1 MHTKIIELFN
11 KYGFEYR
18 ENASSTNFLAFT
30 YKSGFFHNAEL
41 VSLNYEN
48 KETLDAEMEK
58 SLKSLE
64 SLGFSTKKSFYRT
77 FEEIEENLFNGFFN
91 VKEWKEKIKN
101 EYLDHTLKI
110 LKILPKEAVHYQY
123 INSSYIKNNELG
135 LNRNIVDDI
144 CSNLETTGPLLTI
157 VEAPAGFGKTCTSFE
172 IINQLAKSSNRRT
185 PIPFFTEFS
194 RDRQARIFSHIFIRE
209 VDKTF
214 SSVNSEVVIEEVK
227 SGRIV
232 VVLDGFDEIL
242 HDNSNQTIDNIENNF
257 ENAEPMLE
265 TIGELLVNNAKV
277 ILTSRRSAIFDGEVF
292 NDWLARYDQKFKIN
306 RYKIEKPE
314 IKDWLTFSRLDRLS
328 NAGLDVYKLANP
340 VLLSYLRFVSDETF
354 DLLCNQPNKIVE
366 QYFTSM
372 LEREMDRQELRMN
385 PEQQSKFLALIAED
399 MCENNYTSD
408 TKEKLISTI
417 KNKASNILN
426 DVRTLYSAKE
436 RPTLDK
442 LATTLSNHAFF
453 DRSSSDDNKIEFI
466 NEFVFG
472 NYIASNIIECQDD
485 WVASDERFVEPAVL
499 AYVPRDT
506 DSRFLLW
513 NKLDL
518 MKEFLDSSSRMKFE
532 GLLTNKIDDE
542 VYNQSEITSLNIK
555 NVSIFAS
562 NSINGSIFNECVFYS
577 SNINFENFKDVTF
590 LNCSFW
596 DCNLVIDENLELN
609 FFNCKSNDKLPTIS
623 DDDDDSNLPPN
634 PLIDTYNLNDIE
646 IYILDKLWPNS
657 SDGIIRLHYY
667 VGQILKSDKYDKKS
681 ILKGIKSLKR
691 LDYLTDANNSNFV
704 AINKEKIGEIK
715 NILGKI

>member
-1 MHTKIIELFN
+1 MHSKIIELFN

-18 ENASSTNFLAFT
+18 KSASSNDFLAFT

-41 VSLNYEN
+41 VSLNYN
-48 KETLDAEMEK
+48 DKELLEFEMEK

-64 SLGFSTKKSFYRT
+64 ELGFSTKKSFYKSV
-77 FEEIEENLFNGFFN
+77 EEIEETLFNGFFN
-91 VKEWKEKIKN
+91 VSEWKDKIKS
-101 EYLDHTLKI
+101 EYSGHTQKI
-110 LKILPKEAVHYQY
+110 LNILPKEAINYQY
-123 INSSYIKNNELG
+123 INSLYTKNNKI
-135 LNRNIVDDI
+135 NINKNIVEDI
-144 CSNLETTGPLLTI
+144 CNNLKSSGPLLTI
-157 VEAPAGFGKTCTSFE
+157 VEAPAGFGKTCTSYE
-172 IINQLAKSSNRRT
+172 IINELAKSNNKQT

-242 HDNSNQTIDNIENNF
+242 HDNSNQTFDNKENNF

-292 NDWLARYDQKFKIN
+292 NDWLARYDQKFRIN

-314 IKDWLTFSRLDRLS
+314 IKDWLTSTRLERLI

-340 VLLSYLRFVSDETF
+340 VLLSYLRFISDETF
-354 DLLCNQPNKIVE
+354 DSLCNQPTKIVE

-385 PEQQSKFLALIAED
+385 PDQQSTFLALIAED

-417 KNKASNILN
+417 KNKASHLLN
-426 DVRTLYSAKE
+426 EVRTLYSAKE

-453 DRSSSDDNKIEFI
+453 DRSNSDENKIEFI

-472 NYIASNIIECQDD
+472 NFIASNIVNYQGD
-485 WVASDERFVEPAVL
+485 WIASDERFVEPAVL
-499 AYVPRDT
+499 SYVPRDN
-506 DSRFLLW
+506 DSRLLLW
-513 NKLDL
+513 QKLGM
-518 MKEFLDSSSRMKFE
+518 MKEFLDTSSRMKFE
-532 GLLTNKIDDE
+532 GLLTNLINDQ
-542 VYNQSEITSLNIK
+542 VYDKSEITSLSIK
-555 NVSIFAS
+555 NISIFPVNIIS
-562 NSINGSIFNECVFYS
+562 NSLFNECIFNNS
-577 SNINFENFKDVTF
+577 SINFDNFKDVTF

-596 DCNLVIDENLELN
+596 DCNLNINESSDLN
-609 FFNCKSNDKLPTIS
+609 FFNCKSNDKLPS
-623 DDDDDSNLPPN
+623 NFDDEELEPD
-634 PLIDTYNLNDIE
+634 LIEKSHSLTNIE
-646 IYILDKLWPNS
+646 IYILEKIWPNHA
-657 SDGIIRLHYY
+657 DVINRLH
-667 VGQILKSDKYDKKS
+667 VFIGQLLKSEKHDKKS
-681 ILKGIKSLKR
+681 ILKGIRSLKQ
-691 LDYLTDANNSNFV
+691 LEYLTDANNTNFV
-704 AINKEKIGEIK
+704 AVNKEKIGEIK
-715 NILGKI
+715 TILGRI

>member
-1 MHTKIIELFN
+1 MHSKIIELFN

-18 ENASSTNFLAFT
+18 KSASSNDFLAFT

-41 VSLNYEN
+41 VSLNYN
-48 KETLDAEMEK
+48 DKELLEFEMEK

-64 SLGFSTKKSFYRT
+64 ELGFSTKKSFYKSV
-77 FEEIEENLFNGFFN
+77 EEIEETLFNGFFN
-91 VKEWKEKIKN
+91 VSEWKDKIKS
-101 EYLDHTLKI
+101 EYSGHTQKI
-110 LKILPKEAVHYQY
+110 LNILPKEAINYQY
-123 INSSYIKNNELG
+123 INSLYTKNNKI
-135 LNRNIVDDI
+135 NINKNIVEDI
-144 CSNLETTGPLLTI
+144 CNNLKSSGPLLTI
-157 VEAPAGFGKTCTSFE
+157 VEAPAGFGKTCTSYE
-172 IINQLAKSSNRRT
+172 IINELAKSNNKQT

-242 HDNSNQTIDNIENNF
+242 HDNSNQTFDNKENNF

-292 NDWLARYDQKFKIN
+292 NDWLARYDQKFRIN

-314 IKDWLTFSRLDRLS
+314 IKDWLTSTRLERLI

-340 VLLSYLRFVSDETF
+340 VLLSYLRFISDETF
-354 DLLCNQPNKIVE
+354 DSLCNQPTKIVE

-385 PEQQSKFLALIAED
+385 PDQQSTFLALIAED

-417 KNKASNILN
+417 KNKASHLLN
-426 DVRTLYSAKE
+426 EVRTLYSAKE

-453 DRSSSDDNKIEFI
+453 DRSNSDENKIEFI

-472 NYIASNIIECQDD
+472 NFIASNIVNYQGD
-485 WVASDERFVEPAVL
+485 WIASDERFVEPAVL
-499 AYVPRDT
+499 SYVPRDN
-506 DSRFLLW
+506 DSRLLLW
-513 NKLDL
+513 QKLGM
-518 MKEFLDSSSRMKFE
+518 MKEFLDTSSRMKFE
-532 GLLTNKIDDE
+532 GR
-542 VYNQSEITSLNIK
+542 QS
-555 NVSIFAS
+555 
-562 NSINGSIFNECVFYS
+562 
-577 SNINFENFKDVTF
+577 
-590 LNCSFW
+590 
-596 DCNLVIDENLELN
+596 
-609 FFNCKSNDKLPTIS
+609 KS
-623 DDDDDSNLPPN
+623 
-634 PLIDTYNLNDIE
+634 
-646 IYILDKLWPNS
+646 
-657 SDGIIRLHYY
+657 
-667 VGQILKSDKYDKKS
+667 
-681 ILKGIKSLKR
+681 
-691 LDYLTDANNSNFV
+691 
-704 AINKEKIGEIK
+704 
-715 NILGKI
+715 

>member
-1 MHTKIIELFN
+1 MHSKIIELFH

-18 ENASSTNFLAFT
+18 KSASGTEFLAFT

-41 VSLNYEN
+41 VSLNYGNRDE
-48 KETLDAEMEK
+48 LDSQMEK

-64 SLGFSTKKSFYRT
+64 ELGFSTKKSFYKS
-77 FEEIEENLFNGFFN
+77 FEDIEETLFNGFFN
-91 VKEWKEKIKN
+91 VSEWKDKIKN
-101 EYLDHTLKI
+101 EYIEHTQKI
-110 LKILPKEAVHYQY
+110 LSVLPKEAENYQY
-123 INSSYIKNNELG
+123 INTLYMKNNKID
-135 LNRNIVDDI
+135 NQKNIVEDI
-144 CSNLETTGPLLTI
+144 CKNLESSGPLLTI
-157 VEAPAGFGKTCTSFE
+157 VEAPAGFGKTCTSYE
-172 IINQLAKSSNRRT
+172 IINNLAKSQNKKT
-185 PIPFFTEFS
+185 PIPFFTEFA

-214 SSVNSEVVIEEVK
+214 NSVNSDVVIEEVK

-242 HDNSNQTIDNIENNF
+242 HDNSNKLSDTKENHF

-277 ILTSRRSAIFDGEVF
+277 ILTSRRSAIFDGEIF
-292 NDWLARYDQKFKIN
+292 NEWLARYDQKFRIN

-314 IKDWLTFSRLDRLS
+314 IKDWLTTNRLEALS

-340 VLLSYLRFVSDETF
+340 VLLSYLRFISDETF
-354 DLLCNQPNKIVE
+354 NQLCSNPTKIVDH
-366 QYFTSM
+366 YFLSM

-385 PEQQSKFLALIAED
+385 PDQQSKFLALIAED
-399 MCENNYTSD
+399 MCDNNYTSD

-426 DVRTLYSAKE
+426 EVRKLYTAKE

-453 DRSSSDDNKIEFI
+453 DRSNSDENKIEFV

-472 NYIASNIIECQDD
+472 NYIATNIIEHQGD

-499 AYVPRDT
+499 SFVPRDT
-506 DSRFLLW
+506 DSRILLW
-513 NKLDL
+513 KKLGM
-518 MKEFLDSSSRMKFE
+518 MKDFLDSSSRMKFE
-532 GLLTNKIDDE
+532 SLLTNLVNDS
-542 VYNQSEITSLNIK
+542 VYDQSEITSLNIK
-555 NVSIFAS
+555 DVSLFPYTKIKS
-562 NSINGSIFNECVFYS
+562 SLFNECIFNNS
-577 SNINFENFKDVTF
+577 IINFNNFNDVTF

-596 DCNLVIDENLELN
+596 NCNLQINEASDLN
-609 FFNCKSNDKLPTIS
+609 FFNCKSNDKLPSIG
-623 DDDDDSNLPPN
+623 DEEDIVEMNPPN
-634 PLIDTYNLNDIE
+634 YNFNLSEIE
-646 IYILDKLWPNS
+646 LYILDKIWPS
-657 SDGIIRLHYY
+657 TSEGITRLHFF
-667 VGQILKSDKYDKKS
+667 VGNILKSDMYDKKS

-691 LDYLTDANNSNFV
+691 LELLTDANDTNFV
-704 AINKEKIGEIK
+704 AVNKEKIGEIK